1 MDFSLLTYNTLF
13 SDAVSG
19 LQKIVSSQ
27 HPDFLCLQEVDTTEE
42 TFERIEKLGYKLA
55 DYSNVIIQY
64 GHIFGVATFY
74 NPDKFDFSESKV
86 IFLPKGMLDI
96 FAYLVRVFKTGKKAR
111 TILRTE
117 FLCKKNKKKLSI
129 YNIHLTPYG
138 TNSIRTKQLQT
149 ALFDVSRQLQDEA
162 TILTGDFNYPYN
174 RKKLEMLMSEYSF
187 KEATNSILFT
197 TLGATPHYT
206 FFGKLL
212 LRNISRILK
221 HKLKNDYIF
230 YKNCISIFAKKLDVP
245 YSDHYPVFAVFKLK

>member
-19 LQKIVSSQ
+19 LQKIVASQ
-27 HPDFLCLQEVDTTEE
+27 HPDFICLQEVDTTEN
-42 TFERIEKLGYKLA
+42 TFEKVEKLGYKLA

-64 GHIFGVATFY
+64 GHIYGVATFY
-74 NPDKFDFSESKV
+74 DPDKFDFSESKV
-86 IFLPKGMLDI
+86 IFLPKGILDT
-96 FAYLVRVFKTGKKAR
+96 FAYLIRVFRTGKKVR
-111 TILRTE
+111 TVLRTE
-117 FLCKKNKKKLSI
+117 FNCKKNRKKLSI

-149 ALFDVSRQLQDEA
+149 TLFDVSRQFQDEA

-174 RKKLEMLMSEYSF
+174 RRKLETLMNEYSF

-197 TLGATPHYT
+197 TLGTTPQYT

-212 LRNISRILK
+212 MGIINRVLK

-230 YKNCISIFAKKLDVP
+230 YKNCISILAKKIDVQ
-245 YSDHYPVFAVFKLK
+245 YSDHYPVFAVFKLE